1 MSGIEN
7 DVRPKKKITT
17 RRQSFGAM
25 YAIGKAVSSG
35 RANLVQ
41 NRPSPKP
48 SPLRQTPPLPRQGND
63 PPRRINHVAA
73 AYYGPKASVTPAS
86 SNSTMT
92 GYLSSSSAASGNDDY
107 FGESWTSQ
115 STNPAETAVQKDS
128 SAHYSTT
135 RSPGTM
141 IDRPRDAFASKSVS
155 PEEKSSSSRI
165 RKPGHNRQRG
175 RPAKDS
181 TDTTTGS
188 SVSSIRSDRSRGKS
202 HRSPTQ
208 KTMLARALTK
218 ANTAV
223 LLDNAQNF
231 EGAVEAYVE
240 ACDLLQQV
248 MARSGDL
255 DDRKKLSTIRATYS
269 NRIKELRTVVEPS
282 DLNKA
287 LPDRP
292 SDDDVQESYYEEE
305 EEELPV
311 MSSDHSRMVNGVAIP
326 PRLESM
332 LPTIGTVPPAL
343 PSPKHV
349 VHQQILPSRMRA
361 EPAIK
366 TSLAV
371 PMQAEYM
378 PPPLSPRRPLSP
390 SPDLIAQEQ
399 SDAEEK
405 TTGPHDRKP
414 STETTSWLDV
424 VDESA
429 SSHSGHSH
437 LSSLDF
443 NAGLNDNLLSEIQAG
458 FDAALNAAVDA
469 AYDEDRE
476 KTPVAGIKRP
486 VNEPASSDSPSQT
499 NLREDVR
506 SVTTNTEPVPRVPP
520 ITNTTMTEFDED
532 DEEERLLDEMTQGY
546 GLEGFYFDNK
556 SKSALPRQSD
566 SSSFSGRTWGSSV
579 ASTTMTAGTTLS
591 TLAEGTEIPTKQKSP
606 LHSPM
611 TSISPSL
618 PILSEVPPVPT
629 IPAPPTPSS
638 RPPSMEKT
646 LPQGVRDRR
655 LSGQNA
661 KQLKIETF
669 AKSPVTN
676 QGPLLPLA
684 ALPRFQMSTTD
695 KVRQQ
700 PPVDPVSTSTVAT
713 APATPMTSI
722 HSADSMTGDVPVM
735 AVPVQSNLSG
745 SAGETTAVPPSPGRS
760 LIKGKSSANVL
771 RKNMS
776 SSSLQKRN
784 LSVNTT
790 ENTDS
795 PITPGS
801 ATFPGEARRPY
812 VGIPPPI
819 PTPNGMSF
827 HLGNA
832 SVGGMYLFDDQ
843 IGVPTTPG
851 TPRTPNMAP
860 NVPWPL
866 EPCPESFLLRP
877 FWLMR
882 TLYQTMSH
890 PRGGYLTTR
899 LFVPRDVWKVKN
911 VKLKAVDEKVSQCD
925 LLTAAL
931 LKLSNVDQ
939 LDADAVYTELQAF
952 ETVMDQV
959 RVFLNKK
966 LSGDVGLAA
975 ASSLFKGSPS
985 TDLPPE
991 ALDLKNGNNSLA
1003 AKNSL
1008 ASSWRKL
1015 RSKSSGSSTTMNSYP
1030 GIPPNRSD
1038 YNKSSASSMSTVLM
1052 TPSINSNHHTKPSSR
1067 GGAAPFRRPPPATIN
1082 FTGIGALSHYMAS
1095 LVKLFDSVQILD
1107 QIARQVEDPGLKHSS
1122 QTHVGLELSIRAAAE
1137 FFAFYVLRFV
1147 VTDIGVL
1154 VDKFVKRGGEW
1165 VMG

>member
-1 MSGIEN
+1 ML
-7 DVRPKKKITT
+7 RPKKKITT
-17 RRQSFGAM
+17 RRQSVGAT
-25 YAIGKAVSSG
+25 YAIGKAVTSG

-41 NRPSPKP
+41 TRPSPKP
-48 SPLRQTPPLPRQGND
+48 SPLRQTPPFLLQGNGA
-63 PPRRINHVAA
+63 PRRINHVAA
-73 AYYGPKASVTPAS
+73 AYYGPKALVTPAS
-86 SNSTMT
+86 SASTMT
-92 GYLSSSSAASGNDDY
+92 GYLSSSSAASDNNDY

-115 STNPAETAVQKDS
+115 SSTNPAQIAPPKDS
-128 SAHYSTT
+128 SVHYSTT

-141 IDRPRDAFASKSVS
+141 IDRPRDAFASKSLS
-155 PEEKSSSSRI
+155 PEERTSSSRI

-175 RPAKDS
+175 RQAKDS

-231 EGAVEAYVE
+231 EGAVDAYVE

-255 DDRKKLSTIRATYS
+255 EDRKKLSTIRATYS

-305 EEELPV
+305 EEEPPV

-332 LPTIGTVPPAL
+332 LPTIGTVSPAL

-349 VHQQILPSRMRA
+349 VHQQIQPARMRA
-361 EPAIK
+361 DPPTK
-366 TSLAV
+366 TGLTV
-371 PMQAEYM
+371 PMKPEYM

-390 SPDLIAQEQ
+390 SPDLVTQEQ
-399 SDAEEK
+399 SDADEK
-405 TTGPHDRKP
+405 MTAPHERK
-414 STETTSWLDV
+414 SGETTSWLDT

-443 NAGLNDNLLSEIQAG
+443 NAGLDDNLLAEIQAG
-458 FDAALNAAVDA
+458 FDVALNAAVEA

-476 KTPVAGIKRP
+476 KTPLAGIKRP
-486 VNEPASSDSPSQT
+486 VNEAEPSESPSQPKHS
-499 NLREDVR
+499 EDVR
-506 SVTTNTEPVPRVPP
+506 SVTVNPESVPP
-520 ITNTTMTEFDED
+520 IPPISNTMMTDFDED

-546 GLEGFYFDNK
+546 GLEDFHFDNK

-579 ASTTMTAGTTLS
+579 ASTTMTTGTTLS
-591 TLAEGTEIPTKQKSP
+591 TLAEGTEMPTKQKSP

-611 TSISPSL
+611 SSMSPSL
-618 PILSEVPPVPT
+618 PILTEVPPVPT
-629 IPAPPTPSS
+629 MPAPPAPSS

-669 AKSPVTN
+669 AKSPVTS

-684 ALPRFQMSTTD
+684 PLPRFQMSTTD
-695 KVRQQ
+695 IPRQQ
-700 PPVDPVSTSTVAT
+700 PPVDSVSTSTVAT

-722 HSADSMTGDVPVM
+722 HSADSMTGDVPVIS
-735 AVPVQSNLSG
+735 VQGQSNLSG
-745 SAGETTAVPPSPGRS
+745 GAAETPPVPPSPGRH
-760 LIKGKSSANVL
+760 LIKGKTSANVL

-784 LSVNTT
+784 LSVTTT
-790 ENTDS
+790 ENTES

-801 ATFPGEARRPY
+801 ATFPGEVRRPY

-827 HLGNA
+827 HVGNA

-843 IGVPTTPG
+843 IGAPTTPG

-860 NVPWPL
+860 NIPCPL

-925 LLTAAL
+925 ILTAAL
-931 LKLSNVDQ
+931 LKLSSVDQ
-939 LDADAVYTELQAF
+939 LDADAVYAELQTF
-952 ETVMDQV
+952 EAVMDQV
-959 RVFLNKK
+959 RAFLNKK
-966 LSGDVGLAA
+966 LSGDVGLSA

-991 ALDLKNGNNSLA
+991 ALDLKNGNNSIA

-1038 YNKSSASSMSTVLM
+1038 HSKSSPMPTVPM

-1067 GGAAPFRRPPPATIN
+1067 GGSLPFRRPPPATVN
-1082 FTGIGALSHYMAS
+1082 STGIGALSHYMAS
-1095 LVKLFDSVQILD
+1095 LVRLFDSVQILD

-1122 QTHVGLELSIRAAAE
+1122 QTHVGLELSLRHAAE